1 MSVRPFRVGLIAD
14 THGLLRP
21 EVIDLTAQLEGMRLL
36 LDRSLGEDI
45 SVVVDLPAGL
55 WRVLV
60 DPSEFELAIR
70 NLAVNARDA
79 MPGAITIG
87 GENRP
92 AGSDAAAA
100 EEGLTLLTKPYGI
113 AALAAARPN

>member
-1 MSVRPFRVGLIAD
+1 M
-14 THGLLRP
+14 
-21 EVIDLTAQLEGMRLL
+21 
-36 LDRSLGEDI
+36 
-45 SVVVDLPAGL
+45 
-55 WRVLV
+55 
-60 DPSEFELAIR
+60 
-70 NLAVNARDA
+70 NARDA